1 MGGSKDASGRGDG
14 SIARAVRIGVATGLA
29 VAVGVIALVG
39 YLRISGR
46 PVPFKRTPDVSRVI
60 VVVALPGEDGAFGAQ
75 VISEVDLRSGAIESI
90 DPSMA
95 VSIPGTSYST
105 LRDAYPFGGG
115 EGVAKA
121 LARARGEQAIRYM
134 VLTHDAVERSLAAEN
149 GFEVDLPEPMAVFDG
164 ERLYEW
170 SAGPVHVSTVSELRA
185 ILNGAAYLD
194 RDARDDVL
202 RQIAERAASWP
213 GRYPGGV
220 AAIARD
226 DGIETDLTE
235 DELREMAARLTDSE

>member
-1 MGGSKDASGRGDG
+1 
-14 SIARAVRIGVATGLA
+14 VRIGVAAGLA

-39 YLRISGR
+39 YVRVSGR
-46 PVPFKRTPDVSRVI
+46 QISFKRTPDVSRVI
-60 VVVALPGEDGAFGAQ
+60 VIVALPGEDGAVGAQ

-121 LARARGEQAIRYM
+121 LARARGEQAIPYM
-134 VLTHDAVERSLAAEN
+134 VLTHDAVERSLAAEG

-170 SAGPVHVSTVSELRA
+170 SAGPVRVSTVSELRA

-194 RDARDDVL
+194 RDARDGVL
-202 RQIAERAASWP
+202 RQIAERAVSWV
-213 GRYPGGV
+213 GRYPGGDV
-220 AAIARD
+220 AIARS
-226 DGIETDLTE
+226 GAVETDLTE
-235 DELREMAARLTDSE
+235 DDLRATLTRLTGRQ